1 MQGIPH
7 NLFGNYKGKKMRFE
21 EIVSKIESYRES
33 LKQKKTL
40 IEVVDFGAGKPEEKR
55 TKEQMEAGVTLEIPL
70 CELAKIGVKRE
81 KAEVIFKIFNDLSPQ
96 KILELGTCLGFSSSY
111 MAYFA
116 PNAQIWSIEGSP
128 NVAQIAKENH
138 QHFNLKNIE
147 VFIGRFDKVL
157 PNLLEKIKLLDFAF
171 IDGHHNKE
179 ATIAYFKQILPFM
192 KRGGVMLF
200 DDIAWSSGMQEAW
213 SEILESHCYTKAQEF
228 GEVWKMGALWL

>member
-1 MQGIPH
+1 M
-7 NLFGNYKGKKMRFE
+7 KDFE
-21 EIVSKIESYRES
+21 QITSKIESYRES
-33 LKQKKTL
+33 LKQQEAL

-138 QHFNLKNIE
+138 QYFNVKNIE

-192 KRGGVMLF
+192 KRGGGVMLF

-213 SEILESHCYTKAQEF
+213 KEILESHCYTKAQEF

>member
-1 MQGIPH
+1 M
-7 NLFGNYKGKKMRFE
+7 KDFE
-21 EIVSKIESYRES
+21 QITSKIESYRES
-33 LKQKKTL
+33 LKQQEAL

-138 QHFNLKNIE
+138 QYFNVKNIE
-147 VFIGRFDKVL
+147 VFIGRFDKIL

-192 KRGGVMLF
+192 KRGGGVMLF

-213 SEILESHCYTKAQEF
+213 KEILESHCYTKAQEF

>member
-1 MQGIPH
+1 
-7 NLFGNYKGKKMRFE
+7 
-21 EIVSKIESYRES
+21 
-33 LKQKKTL
+33 
-40 IEVVDFGAGKPEEKR
+40 
-55 TKEQMEAGVTLEIPL
+55 MEAGVTLEIPL

-81 KAEVIFKIFNDLSPQ
+81 KAEVIFKIFNDLLPQ

-138 QHFNLKNIE
+138 QHFDLKNIE

-157 PNLLEKIKLLDFAF
+157 PSLLEKIKLLDFAF

-179 ATIAYFKQILPFM
+179 ATITYFKQILPFM

-200 DDIAWSSGMQEAW
+200 DDIAWSRGMQEAW
-213 SEILESHCYTKAQEF
+213 KEILESHCYTKAQEF

>member
-1 MQGIPH
+1 M
-7 NLFGNYKGKKMRFE
+7 
-21 EIVSKIESYRES
+21 
-33 LKQKKTL
+33 

-55 TKEQMEAGVTLEIPL
+55 TQEQMEAGITLDIPL

-128 NVAQIAKENH
+128 NVAQIAKDNH

-147 VFIGRFDKVL
+147 VFIGRFDEVL

-192 KRGGVMLF
+192 KRGGGVMLF

-213 SEILESHCYTKAQEF
+213 KEILESHCYTKAQEF

>member
-1 MQGIPH
+1 
-7 NLFGNYKGKKMRFE
+7 MRFE

-33 LKQKKTL
+33 LKQQEAL

-81 KAEVIFKIFNDLSPQ
+81 KAEVIFEIFNDLSPQ

-138 QHFNLKNIE
+138 QYFNVKNIE

-192 KRGGVMLF
+192 KRGGGVMLF

-213 SEILESHCYTKAQEF
+213 KEILESHCYTKAQEF

>member
-1 MQGIPH
+1 
-7 NLFGNYKGKKMRFE
+7 MRFE

-33 LKQKKTL
+33 LKQQEAL

-138 QHFNLKNIE
+138 QYFNLKNIE

-192 KRGGVMLF
+192 KRGGGIMLF